1 MNWYDYIIVILIA
14 VSIQHVGQV
23 RESCERWFHYETAIG
38 KVKQP
43 YLDYLIKR
51 NKAKNH
57 KPKRVSDEQ
66 WADYKAKRSE
76 SMRKAPKQPQK
87 KTSDTSATAP
97 TADNAKTKPRR
108 STRKKK

>member
-1 MNWYDYIIVILIA
+1 MSDKYEKA
-14 VSIQHVGQV
+14 VKDGFITKRQS
-23 RESCERWFHYETAIG
+23 E
-38 KVKQP
+38 KLNKP

>member
-1 MNWYDYIIVILIA
+1 MSDKYEKA
-14 VSIQHVGQV
+14 VKDGFITKRQS
-23 RESCERWFHYETAIG
+23 E
-38 KVKQP
+38 KLNKP

-57 KPKRVSDEQ
+57 KPKRVSDEK

-76 SMRKAPKQPQK
+76 SMRKAPKGPK
-87 KTSDTSATAP
+87 AGPKPKGPKVGPKTAP
-97 TADNAKTKPRR
+97 TAEPKGARR

>member
-1 MNWYDYIIVILIA
+1 MISQPNMYAKA
-14 VSIQHVGQV
+14 VKDGFITKRQS
-23 RESCERWFHYETAIG
+23 E
-38 KVKQP
+38 KLNKP